1 VSLLAPPRR
10 PDALTGLAGPLDFRA
25 MQTWM
30 LADIET
36 PGGSRS
42 PVVLRSEDEARAVL
56 VGLDPGQALGDHQ
69 VKENA
74 WIVVVDGTA
83 TFRAGDEVVE
93 ASPGTLVR
101 FEPDER
107 HSVRTES
114 GAKLLL
120 LLAPWPGPGHYRG
133 QEKAGALG

>member
-1 VSLLAPPRR
+1 
-10 PDALTGLAGPLDFRA
+10 
-25 MQTWM
+25 MHTWR

-56 VGLDPGQALGDHQ
+56 VGLDPGQQLGDHQ
-69 VKENA
+69 VKEHA
-74 WIVVVDGTA
+74 WIVVVDGLA

-93 ASPGTLVR
+93 APAGTLAR
-101 FEPDER
+101 FDPEER
-107 HSVRTES
+107 HSGSSES

-133 QEKAGALG
+133 DEKVRSAS